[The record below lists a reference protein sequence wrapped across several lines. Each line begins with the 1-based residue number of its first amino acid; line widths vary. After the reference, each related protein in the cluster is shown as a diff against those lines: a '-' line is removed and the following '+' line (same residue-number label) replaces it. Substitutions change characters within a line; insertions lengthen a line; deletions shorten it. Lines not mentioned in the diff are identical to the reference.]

1 MFYLRYY
8 NINTLENSTRFH
20 MNQTWEHLVSMTSKT
35 EFNKPAQRRDSERQ
49 KIIGNV
55 NKYES
60 DFKLRASN

>member
-20 MNQTWEHLVSMTSKT
+20 MNQTWELQVFIKSETK
-35 EFNKPAQRRDSERQ
+35 FNKPAQRRDSERQ